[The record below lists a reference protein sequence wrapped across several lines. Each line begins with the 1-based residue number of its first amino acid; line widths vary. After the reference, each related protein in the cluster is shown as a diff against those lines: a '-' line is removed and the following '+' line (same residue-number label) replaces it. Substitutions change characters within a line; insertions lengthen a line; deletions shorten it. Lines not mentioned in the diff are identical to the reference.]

1 MNEKKGRVV
10 FTRQLL
16 LWHKKHNNRQM
27 PWKGEKDPYKIWL
40 SEIILQQTRVEQGL
54 QYYLRFVAEY
64 PTVQLLAAA
73 EDTAVF
79 KLWEGLGYYSR
90 CKNLLASA
98 RFIVEAKAG
107 RFPDNYKELLQ
118 LKGVGPYTAAAIA
131 SFAYNLPHAVVD
143 GNVNRVLA
151 RFFNINTPIDSTS
164 GKEQFAALAN
174 DLLDIK
180 NAASYN
186 QAIMDFGAM
195 ICKPMLPLCDAC
207 ILQKDCLAYAKNRV
221 NILPVKEKKIVK
233 KIRWF
238 YYIMAEYENKL
249 LIRKRTEKDIWQN
262 LHEFILIESDSAQT
276 NENVIASEAFNAI
289 VGKSGKLVE
298 VSATFKQQL
307 THQTINA
314 SFFRIKQDKKIT
326 PEGVEWVSKEN
337 ISSLA
342 FPKLINT
349 YLQGEFLEKA
359 V

>member
-1 MNEKKGRVV
+1 MNDKKARLV
-10 FTRQLL
+10 FTKQLL
-16 LWHKKHNNRQM
+16 LWHNKHNDRQM

-54 QYYLRFVAEY
+54 QYYLRFIAAY

-73 EDTAVF
+73 EDTAIF

-98 RFIVEAKAG
+98 RFIVDFKG
-107 RFPDNYKELLQ
+107 GVFPDNYAELLQ

-143 GNVNRVLA
+143 GNVNRVLS
-151 RFFNINTPIDSTS
+151 RFFNINTPIDSTI
-164 GKEQFAALAN
+164 GKVQFASLAN

-207 ILQKDCLAYAKNRV
+207 VLQKNCRAYEKNRV
-221 NILPVKEKKIVK
+221 NTLPVKEKKIVK
-233 KIRWF
+233 KVRWF

-262 LHEFILIESDSAQT
+262 LHEFILIESDSPQT
-276 NENVIASEAFNAI
+276 SEHVIASEAFNSVA
-289 VGKSGKLVE
+289 GKSGKLVK

-307 THQTINA
+307 THQTIHA
-314 SFFRIKQDKKIT
+314 SFFRIKQSKKIT
-326 PEGVEWVSKEN
+326 PEGVEWIAKEN

-342 FPKLINT
+342 FPKLINN
-349 YLQGEFLEKA
+349 YLQGEFIEKA